1 MKFTDTLHSFELV
14 ENVYALGVMERGVTI
29 YNQQVRA
36 HNLAWA
42 ISNQAANSK
51 ELPSSFAV
59 IGGGIAGLTAAA
71 CLADKFPRAS
81 ISIFEKRSD
90 LCPLQQ
96 GADHRYI
103 QPKIYNWPDAESLN
117 PQTDLPWLLWKQGRA
132 SEVSQQVLNG
142 FNEVC
147 QKREDRSLRP
157 FEVWL
162 AVEHIQIDLQNL
174 SIEWVGKKARFDKG
188 FFQASEGVGA
198 KRRFDKV
205 VIAAGFGLET
215 APANYMPVS
224 YWRNEH
230 RSQPILDGIRETV
243 LISGFGDG
251 ALTDLCRATIERF
264 QQDLI
269 VGEMFPT
276 NKLPPN
282 LIDLKN
288 RVKSGAS
295 LFDELL
301 NDDDLHAGPREA
313 VRRRLRKDTKVF
325 LHLGGSKG
333 ENTDFSA
340 AFGDGSSFLNRYM
353 LFLLYRCGAFTPI
366 FDSLDKAVAMTQVA
380 PSGII
385 CRHGAD
391 TLTGIK
397 SLFQASDRKNVEKRL
412 LKMKKSQLQ
421 LPRPVFEL
429 GFFKKE
435 YP

>member
-1 MKFTDTLHSFELV
+1 MKSKDTLRSFELV

-36 HNLAWA
+36 HNLTWA
-42 ISNQAANSK
+42 ISQAAPPK
-51 ELPSSFAV
+51 EPPSSFAI
-59 IGGGIAGLTAAA
+59 IGGGIAGLTTAA

-103 QPKIYNWPDAESLN
+103 QPKIYNWPDADSLK
-117 PQTDLPWLLWKQGRA
+117 PETDLPWLLWKQGRA
-132 SEVSQQVLNG
+132 SEVSQQVLKG

-147 QKREDRSLRP
+147 QEREDRYQPP

-162 AVEHIQIDLQNL
+162 SVEHIQINLQNL

-198 KRRFDKV
+198 KRHFDKV

-215 APANYMPVS
+215 APASYVPVS

-230 RSQPILDGIRETV
+230 RSQPILDGLRETV

-269 VGEMFPT
+269 VGEMFPS
-276 NKLPPN
+276 NNIPS
-282 LIDLKN
+282 DLVELKD
-288 RVKSGAS
+288 RVKSGAN

-301 NDDDLHAGPREA
+301 KDDDLHAGPIEA

-325 LHLGGSKG
+325 LHLGGAKG
-333 ENTDFSA
+333 KNTDLAA

-353 LFLLYRCGAFTPI
+353 LYLLYRCGAFTPI
-366 FDSLDKAVAMTQVA
+366 FGSLDAAVATTQVA

-391 TLTGIK
+391 TLTGIQ
-397 SLFQASDRKNVEKRL
+397 SLFQANARKAVERRL
-412 LKMKKSQLQ
+412 LKMKKNQFQ
-421 LPRPVFEL
+421 HPHPAFEL

-435 YP
+435 YPQ